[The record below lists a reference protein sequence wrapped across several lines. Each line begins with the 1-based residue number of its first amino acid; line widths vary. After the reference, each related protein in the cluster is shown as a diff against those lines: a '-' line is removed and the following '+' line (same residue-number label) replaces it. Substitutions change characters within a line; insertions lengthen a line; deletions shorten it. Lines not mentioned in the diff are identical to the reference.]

1 MANFIFNVSKGRG
14 VEYYNR
20 VKSNDPA
27 NSAFVVVILS
37 AAGLETDAVLIDKA
51 TLADVVVGTT
61 DEATNTNYVRKV
73 FTDVELAAL
82 TIDNT
87 NDRVDLQL
95 PTPLSWA
102 AVAAGS
108 NWAKM
113 LVCYDSDTTL
123 GTDANIVPIAAYD
136 VSLTP
141 DGSTLNIN
149 LNAAGWLRA
158 Q

>member
-1 MANFIFNVSKGRG
+1 MANFIFNIAKGRG

-27 NSAFVVVILS
+27 NSAFIVVILA

-73 FTDVELAAL
+73 ITDTELAAL
-82 TIDNT
+82 TIDNA
-87 NDRVDLQL
+87 NDRVDLDMPDQ
-95 PTPLSWA
+95 SWA

-113 LVCYDSDTTL
+113 LICYDNDTTL
-123 GTDANIVPIAAYD
+123 GTDANIVPVAAYD
-136 VSLTP
+136 VALTP

-149 LNAAGWLRA
+149 INAAGFLRA